1 MGLSGLGKMPSHM
14 EQPLI
19 LRADVVVT
27 NLEHETILLD
37 LESKYFYSLNP
48 AGWVIVELFEDGAT
62 RARVEEICSQQVG
75 EEGMGQVRPFLDELI
90 GERLVEPSDETS
102 VGPLSELS
110 GSAEG
115 PTLEK
120 HREPLQKIM
129 ISAFDPTL
137 PLAE

>member
-1 MGLSGLGKMPSHM
+1 MPQTVDNM
-14 EQPLI
+14 TIQMNRTLM

-37 LESKYFYSLNP
+37 LETKFFFSLNP
-48 AGWVIVELFEDGAT
+48 AGWVITEPFEDGAT
-62 RARVEEICSQQVG
+62 RAQVEAGCRAQIG
-75 EEGMGQVRPFLDELI
+75 DEGMAEVESFLDTLI
-90 GERLVEPSDETS
+90 AERLVEACDMTTDGESI
-102 VGPLSELS
+102 ELS
-110 GSAEG
+110 GSAAG